1 MQWYLYLPG
10 CSGPL
15 KPVVVD
21 ATEISSQFP
30 ANSVLVLGERDERVS
45 SQKYN
50 FWLAQTN
57 KTEGQGFTIKLDTCA
72 RMIAG
77 CQIKNKGEGSHSNK
91 ATKDFRVS
99 GSLNEGGPWKTLLEE
114 QLSDTRHKPAPL
126 LNFTFR
132 NPVEVQFLK
141 FELVSFWVAG
151 VGGGGLQYF
160 AAIPATGKSVSVRT
174 LKSDF

>member
-1 MQWYLYLPG
+1 MRWYLYLPG

-77 CQIKNKGEGSHSNK
+77 CQIKNKGAGSRTGW
-91 ATKDFRVS
+91 ATKSFRVS
-99 GSLNEGGPWKTLLEE
+99 GSLNEKCPWQTLVEDELV
-114 QLSDTRHKPAPL
+114 DTRQACRHA
-126 LNFTFR
+126 
-132 NPVEVQFLK
+132 QFH
-141 FELVSFWVAG
+141 
-151 VGGGGLQYF
+151 
-160 AAIPATGKSVSVRT
+160 I
-174 LKSDF
+174 